1 MGNILATK
9 IPTTIPSATDRGKS
23 APRSS
28 SSFLTGLWN
37 ILFSISFRRMMPPT
51 TEAETCAEVRSMWDK
66 TKRQRFHTLCA
77 RQRQGP
83 LTAKEQAELDGLSRD
98 LEEMEAS
105 YLRPATA
112 RKRQEAEKL
121 RAINVALRDVIRRR
135 DEHLAR
141 MKATLAQ

>member
-1 MGNILATK
+1 
-9 IPTTIPSATDRGKS
+9 
-23 APRSS
+23 
-28 SSFLTGLWN
+28 
-37 ILFSISFRRMMPPT
+37 
-51 TEAETCAEVRSMWDK
+51 MWDK

-83 LTAKEQAELDGLSRD
+83 LTATEQAELDGLSRD

-105 YLRPATA
+105 YLHPATE